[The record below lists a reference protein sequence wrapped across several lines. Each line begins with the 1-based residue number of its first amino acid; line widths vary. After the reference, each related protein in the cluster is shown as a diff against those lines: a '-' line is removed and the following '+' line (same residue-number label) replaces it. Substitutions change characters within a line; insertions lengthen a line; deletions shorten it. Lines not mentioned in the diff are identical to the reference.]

1 MMQIT
6 LGQQYNNVGEKPTV
20 ILYTFCCYYII
31 YIKHKENFWFCVKK
45 VEKRRDIEMY
55 WYIILRSK

>member
-1 MMQIT
+1 MMQIA
-6 LGQQYNNVGEKPTV
+6 LGQQYNNVGEKLTV
-20 ILYTFCCYYII
+20 ILYLLLLLHH
-31 YIKHKENFWFCVKK
+31 IKHKENFWFCVKK